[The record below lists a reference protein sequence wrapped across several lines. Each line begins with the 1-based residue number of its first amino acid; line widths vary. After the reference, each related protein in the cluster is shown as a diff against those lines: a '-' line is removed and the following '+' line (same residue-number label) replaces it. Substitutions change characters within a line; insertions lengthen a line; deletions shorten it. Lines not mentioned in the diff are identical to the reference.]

1 MYKKRKIL
9 KISIISIIFVI
20 LVFTGIFSIGFT
32 ANEDLFIIKYS
43 FSMGIIISGL
53 ILFFMF
59 KNKLILKKFKFIGI
73 VIFLLIPFYFIFSFL
88 IFNKAIPFLLHK
100 TNFSEE
106 VILEFEIQEKEIR
119 RHSRCIKLSG
129 IKINNLLYCFSNYEK
144 DIYNNI
150 KIGDKVFIRGKISK
164 YGFSNFK
171 LEKII
176 L

>member
-1 MYKKRKIL
+1 L

-73 VIFLLIPFYFIFSFL
+73 VIFLLIPFYFILFL
-88 IFNKAIPFLLHK
+88 AF
-100 TNFSEE
+100 
-106 VILEFEIQEKEIR
+106 
-119 RHSRCIKLSG
+119 
-129 IKINNLLYCFSNYEK
+129 
-144 DIYNNI
+144 
-150 KIGDKVFIRGKISK
+150 
-164 YGFSNFK
+164 
-171 LEKII
+171 
-176 L
+176 